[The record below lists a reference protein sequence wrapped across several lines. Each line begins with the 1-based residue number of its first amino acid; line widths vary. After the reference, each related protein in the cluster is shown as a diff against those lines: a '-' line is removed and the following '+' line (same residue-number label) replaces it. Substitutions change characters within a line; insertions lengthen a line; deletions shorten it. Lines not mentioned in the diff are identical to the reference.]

1 MNQLEQSIIDLK
13 KLYDTA
19 GPYYLSDFFQLNGGK
34 NLYDF
39 LMSVYQVEYKN
50 NFRILIVQDCQDTY
64 DYQDT
69 PGQAIRELQKYASQ
83 IDISNFFILVIT
95 GNKNIES
102 ELDQARIL
110 YSTDTNRIQSFI
122 VDGVE
127 YSTTKYKKQDT
138 FCVLP
143 WMHLYVGT
151 DGNVLPCCVADS
163 QFPLGNIEEQSIDEI
178 SKSQPFNQ
186 LRANMLN
193 GRRSKECNRC
203 YNQEDANLS
212 SARTRHNDRWS
223 DIKDKNLDPTGV
235 ISSFDP
241 VYLDIRLNN
250 ICNLKCRMCNGYFS
264 SAIAQEE
271 IELFNKS
278 KYMQSSLQL
287 QQRKTALVK
296 ILKYLPNCEKIYFA
310 GGEPLLSS
318 EHYDILDAL
327 IDCENTNLEIIY
339 NTNFTNFK
347 YRDRNVLDLWKHFSN
362 ITVGASL
369 DAHGVVAEYVRHG
382 TNWSAIE
389 SNLDLIKSQCPHVNL
404 TVTSTVGLLNV
415 TSLIELQK
423 NWHTSNKLNISKF
436 SQSVMIGPLHLTV
449 SALPTEHKHRLEK
462 PIKDHI
468 IWCQENNAIALAKQW
483 NDVLEY
489 MWSQDNSHYMT
500 EFRRLTQITDHHRNT
515 SLSSVLPEFKNLL

>member
-19 GPYYLSDFFQLNGGK
+19 GPYYLSNFFQPDGSK

-39 LMSVYQVEYKN
+39 LTSVYQAEYKD
-50 NFRILIVQDCQDTY
+50 NFRILIVQDCEDMY

-69 PGQAIRELQKYASQ
+69 PGQAIRELQKYAGQ

-102 ELDQARIL
+102 ELEQTRAL
-110 YSTDTNRIQSFI
+110 YSTDTNRIQSLI
-122 VDGVE
+122 VDGVV
-127 YSTTKYKKQDT
+127 YDIAKYKKQDT

-151 DGNVLPCCVADS
+151 DGNVLPCCVADY
-163 QFPLGNIEEQSIDEI
+163 QFPLGNIEKQSIDEI
-178 SKSQPFNQ
+178 AKSQPFNQ

-193 GRRSKECNRC
+193 GRRSKECSRC
-203 YNQEDANLS
+203 YSQEDTNLK
-212 SARTRHNDRWS
+212 SARMVHNDHWS
-223 DIKDKNLDPTGV
+223 EIKAENFDITGS
-235 ISSFDP
+235 ITSFDP

-250 ICNLKCRMCNGYFS
+250 ICNLKCRMCSGYFS

-271 IELFNKS
+271 VELFNNS
-278 KYMQSSLQL
+278 KYVQSSLQL

-327 IDCENTNLEIIY
+327 IDCGNTDLEIIY

-369 DAHGVVAEYVRHG
+369 DAHGTVAEYVRHG
-382 TNWSAIE
+382 TDWSIIE
-389 SNLDLIKSQCPHVNL
+389 GNLDLIKSQCPHVNF
-404 TVTSTVGLLNV
+404 TVTSTVGLLNL
-415 TSLIELQK
+415 TSLIELQR
-423 NWHTSNKLNISKF
+423 NWHTFKKLNISKF

-449 SALPTEHKHRLEK
+449 SALPKEHKHRLGKAIE
-462 PIKDHI
+462 DHI
-468 IWCQENNAIALAKQW
+468 VWCQENNAITLAKQW
-483 NDVLEY
+483 NNVLEY
-489 MWSQDNSHYMT
+489 MWSKDNSHCMT